1 MNDDINQSAKVSPAG
16 LTRAVASHSSAGRG
30 VRRLNNRPWLILFS
44 LIGLV
49 LAVILIT
56 LYEKAHP
63 GNSNAAAAPANITAQ
78 GLPNEVSQYPNGEIP
93 ATEPPPPAS
102 ASIPT
107 PAGPPTDHSDSSTK
121 NPADDAQQQAWQRY
135 AQQQAQID
143 ARKQQTALVALSA
156 GTGISLGGPSGK
168 LPQPTDSSATQRK
181 VTVNDTAQGMQ
192 TALDAGQADPNQQ
205 ERKRHFLSD
214 GDVISDYLNH
224 YREAAKSPFDIK
236 AGTVIPAVMVSGLN
250 SDLPGQLVA
259 RVRENVYDTATGKHL
274 IIPQNATLIGTYDN
288 SVTLGQERALTA
300 WRRIIFPDAS
310 SIDLDLMPGADQSG
324 YAGFT
329 DRVNNHYWR
338 IFGNAFMLSLFSA
351 GIQLSQPQASN
362 GSNISSQQTVAG
374 ALGQQM
380 GELGEEVT
388 RRNMQIQPTLE
399 IRPGYAF
406 NVMVTKD
413 LVMPLWSGS
422 H

>member
-1 MNDDINQSAKVSPAG
+1 
-16 LTRAVASHSSAGRG
+16 
-30 VRRLNNRPWLILFS
+30 
-44 LIGLV
+44 
-49 LAVILIT
+49 
-56 LYEKAHP
+56 
-63 GNSNAAAAPANITAQ
+63 
-78 GLPNEVSQYPNGEIP
+78 
-93 ATEPPPPAS
+93 
-102 ASIPT
+102 
-107 PAGPPTDHSDSSTK
+107 
-121 NPADDAQQQAWQRY
+121 
-135 AQQQAQID
+135 
-143 ARKQQTALVALSA
+143 
-156 GTGISLGGPSGK
+156 
-168 LPQPTDSSATQRK
+168 
-181 VTVNDTAQGMQ
+181 
-192 TALDAGQADPNQQ
+192 
-205 ERKRHFLSD
+205 
-214 GDVISDYLNH
+214 
-224 YREAAKSPFDIK
+224 
-236 AGTVIPAVMVSGLN
+236 
-250 SDLPGQLVA
+250 
-259 RVRENVYDTATGKHL
+259 
-274 IIPQNATLIGTYDN
+274 
-288 SVTLGQERALTA
+288 
-300 WRRIIFPDAS
+300 
-310 SIDLDLMPGADQSG
+310 MPGADQSG